1 MLFIKN
7 LRHESDNLESCI
19 GGPRRENHPSLLSA
33 DCAPPA
39 GCVMTLPA
47 RIKAIAFDLDG
58 TLVDSAPDI
67 AHALD
72 AGLRQERL
80 QGFDLA
86 TVRGWIGDG
95 PDALIARA
103 LESQGMAG
111 ADPALRARLRAA
123 FDAATLAAPL
133 DRGLVYDGIAV
144 LLAHLKPIVPMVVVT
159 NKPSALARAVLAAAG
174 LLPNFSAV
182 YGADTPALR
191 KPAPGMLQ
199 AAALQLGI
207 APRDLLM
214 VGDSPADMQAA
225 RSAGCPAALVTWG
238 YGAAHVQPDSSL
250 WRIDAPGEILTQA
263 LRLLPHVVNH

>member
-1 MLFIKN
+1 M
-7 LRHESDNLESCI
+7 
-19 GGPRRENHPSLLSA
+19 
-33 DCAPPA
+33 
-39 GCVMTLPA
+39 MTLPA
-47 RIKAIAFDLDG
+47 HFEAIAFDLDG

-103 LESQGMAG
+103 LESQGMAT

-133 DRGLVYDGIAV
+133 DRGLVYDGIAA
-144 LLAHLKPIVPMVVVT
+144 LLARLKPLVPLVVVT

-174 LLPNFSAV
+174 LLPNFSNV

-214 VGDSPADMQAA
+214 VGDGPADLAAA

-238 YGAAHVQPDSSL
+238 YGAAHVQPDPSL

-263 LRLLPHVVNH
+263 LRLHPHVVNL